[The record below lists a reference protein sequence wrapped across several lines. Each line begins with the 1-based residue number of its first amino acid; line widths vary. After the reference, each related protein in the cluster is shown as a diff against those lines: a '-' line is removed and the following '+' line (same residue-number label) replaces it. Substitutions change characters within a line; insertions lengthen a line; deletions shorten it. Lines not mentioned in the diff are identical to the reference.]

1 MSTISLQSQ
10 RARDIVNLFI
20 GPDADKKNIE
30 VPIVAKQ
37 LIDYLGKAF
46 NKYHGFLP
54 IQDKAGNVSTFAAAE
69 MIQLIKKQ
77 VSDVL
82 GGDKATEINKALDSE
97 LGQAFVTH
105 SANKLAGKI
114 TKNPEMLLKIQEA
127 LSGIKLPEG
136 TDADGNQMVIFNAVF
151 ETVITKLEK
160 TKANYS
166 LQDLTT
172 ALETEAKARGLTK
185 KGLAEATNEMT
196 TAGVFFNAKNAAK
209 AGLGDLIVNYQGEF
223 NFAEGT
229 DLKDIN
235 IKEINS
241 LISKY
246 ISTVKQTKN
255 TVAAKAQLERDL
267 AKMGDKEKA
276 FAKYALGVGNKLNSE
291 IDLDQI
297 FNQLGNFL
305 PGLLGS
311 GVIGYIF
318 SSLLGVSGV
327 WGVVG
332 SLVMTALAA
341 TDDSKQKP
349 PAPNHKAADKN
360 FATAA

>member
-20 GPDADKKNIE
+20 GADTDKANIE

-54 IQDKAGNVSTFAAAE
+54 IQDKTGNVSTFAAAE

-82 GGDKATEINKALDSE
+82 GGDKATEINKDLDSE
-97 LGQAFVTH
+97 LGAAFVNH
-105 SANKLAGKI
+105 AANKLTEKI
-114 TKNPEMLLKIQEA
+114 TKNPETLVQIQQA
-127 LSGIKLPEG
+127 LDGINLPEG
-136 TDADGNQMVIFNAVF
+136 SDTDGNQMTIFEAVF
-151 ETVITKLEK
+151 ETVIAKLEK
-160 TKANYS
+160 TKPNYS
-166 LQDLTT
+166 PQDL
-172 ALETEAKARGLTK
+172 AKELETEGKARGLTK
-185 KGLAEATNEMT
+185 KGLAETSAEMT
-196 TAGVFFNAKNAAK
+196 TAGIFLNAKTAAK

-235 IKEINS
+235 TKAISS
-241 LISKY
+241 LLSKY

-255 TVAAKAQLERDL
+255 VAAAKAQLERDF
-267 AKMGDKEKA
+267 AKMTNKEKA
-276 FAKYALGVGNKLNSE
+276 FAKYAVGVGNKLNSE

-318 SSLLGVSGV
+318 SSLLGVSGA
-327 WGVVG
+327 WGVIG

-341 TDDSKQKP
+341 TDDSSKQKP
-349 PAPNHKAADKN
+349 PAPAKQ
-360 FATAA
+360 TAA